1 MNTHHY
7 DNMQLKKGNERILLV
22 DDDVSNINVFRQML
36 EHLGY
41 SVVSMTDSVEALACF
56 RSDPEDFDLVITD
69 FEMPR
74 INGEQLASE
83 LIKTNQDIPILLC
96 TGNLDKMNE
105 EKARR
110 IGIKRFAMKPLDI
123 SSLARIVR
131 KILDLEQ

>member
-56 RSDPEDFDLVITD
+56 RSDPEEFDLVITD

-83 LIKTNQDIPILLC
+83 LIKTNQDTPIILC
-96 TGNLDKMNE
+96 TGNRGKMNE

-110 IGIKRFAMKPLDI
+110 MGIKGFAMKPLDI

-131 KILDLEQ
+131 KILDLE